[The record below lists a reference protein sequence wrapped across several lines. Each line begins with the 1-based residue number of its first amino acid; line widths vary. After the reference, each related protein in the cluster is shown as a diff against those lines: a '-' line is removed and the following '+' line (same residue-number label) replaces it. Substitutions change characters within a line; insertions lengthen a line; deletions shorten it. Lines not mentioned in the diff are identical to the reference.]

1 MSITENYSRIGR
13 FTSSGVWQLM
23 TNGRAAGT
31 TGKPF
36 ETYCRQKAREKR
48 LFRSITNDAS
58 SKPTSWGK
66 YMEKRAFSKLDIDYS
81 LTSDVTTE
89 HPTIPNFAGSADGL
103 KFDEERT
110 VFDIKC
116 PFTLTSFC
124 DLIECTT
131 DEMLLKEFPEYFYQ
145 LIANSMIHNA
155 KWCELIV
162 YVPYLSELSDI
173 RLGCKYDDDY
183 NSIKWI
189 EFAEN
194 YELPYIHPRSEY
206 KDLNILRFEA
216 KQEYKD
222 ALTERLLMANER
234 IKTI

>member
-1 MSITENYSRIGR
+1 MSITENLMRIGR

-31 TGKPF
+31 PGKPF
-36 ETYCRQKAREKR
+36 ETYVRQKAREKK

-89 HPTIPNFAGSADGL
+89 HPTIENFAGSTDGL
-103 KFDEERT
+103 KFDDGRT

-145 LIANSMIHNA
+145 LIANAMIHNT

-162 YVPYLSELSDI
+162 YVPYMSELSDI
-173 RLGCKYDDDY
+173 RLGVKYEE
-183 NSIKWI
+183 NKQLQWI
-189 EFAEN
+189 ECSED

-222 ALTERLLMANER
+222 ALEVRLLMANEL
-234 IKTI
+234 IKTL

>member
-1 MSITENYSRIGR
+1 MSITENLMRIGR

-23 TNGRAAGT
+23 TNGRAKDT
-31 TGKPF
+31 PGKPF

-89 HPTIPNFAGSADGL
+89 HPTIENFAGSTDGL
-103 KFDEERT
+103 KFDDGRT

-145 LIANSMIHNA
+145 LIANAMIHNT

-173 RLGCKYDDDY
+173 RLGVKYED
-183 NSIKWI
+183 NKQLQWI
-189 EFAEN
+189 EYAED

>member
-23 TNGRAAGT
+23 TNGRAKDT
-31 TGKPF
+31 PGKPF
-36 ETYCRQKAREKR
+36 EIYVRQKAREKR
-48 LFRSITNDAS
+48 LFRSISNDAS

-66 YMEKRAFSKLDIDYS
+66 YLEKRAFSKLDIEYS

-89 HPTIPNFAGSADGL
+89 HTRIPNFAGSADGL

-116 PFTLTSFC
+116 PFTLTAFC

-131 DEMLLKEFPEYFYQ
+131 DEMLLKEFPEYFWQ
-145 LIANSMIHNA
+145 LIGNAMIHNT

-162 YVPYLSELSDI
+162 YVPYLSELADI
-173 RLGCKYDDDY
+173 RLNTRFHDQENDV
-183 NSIKWI
+183 KWI
-189 EFAEN
+189 TWSEN

-206 KDLNILRFEA
+206 KNLNIIRFEA

-222 ALTERLLMANER
+222 ALIERLLMANER

>member
-31 TGKPF
+31 PGKPF

-48 LFRSITNDAS
+48 LFRSITNDSS

-89 HPTIPNFAGSADGL
+89 HPTIENFAGSTDGL
-103 KFDEERT
+103 KFDDGRT

-145 LIANSMIHNA
+145 LIANAMIHNT

-162 YVPYLSELSDI
+162 YVPYMSELSDI
-173 RLGCKYDDDY
+173 RLGVKYED
-183 NSIKWI
+183 NKQLQWI
-189 EFAEN
+189 EYAED

>member
-1 MSITENYSRIGR
+1 MSITENLMRIGR

-31 TGKPF
+31 PGKPF

-48 LFRSITNDAS
+48 LFRSITNDSS

-89 HPTIPNFAGSADGL
+89 HPTIENFAGSTDGL
-103 KFDEERT
+103 KFDDGRT

-145 LIANSMIHNA
+145 LIGNAMIHNT

-162 YVPYLSELSDI
+162 YVPYMSELSDI
-173 RLGCKYDDDY
+173 RLGVKYEE
-183 NSIKWI
+183 NKQFQWI
-189 EFAEN
+189 EYSED

-222 ALTERLLMANER
+222 ALEVRLLMANEL
-234 IKTI
+234 IKTL

>member
-1 MSITENYSRIGR
+1 MSITENLMRIGR

-23 TNGRAAGT
+23 TNGRTAGT

-36 ETYCRQKAREKR
+36 ETYVKQKAREKK

-66 YMEKRAFSKLDIDYS
+66 YLEKRAFSKLDIEYS

-89 HPTIPNFAGSADGL
+89 HPKIPNFAGSTDGL
-103 KFDEERT
+103 KFDVERT

-116 PFTLTSFC
+116 PFTLTAFC
-124 DLIECTT
+124 DMVECTT

-145 LIANSMIHNA
+145 LIANSMIHNT

-173 RLGCKYDDDY
+173 RIGVKYEG
-183 NSIKWI
+183 NSKEIQWI
-189 EFAEN
+189 EYAEN
-194 YELPYIHPRSEY
+194 YELPYIHPHSNY
-206 KDLNILRFEA
+206 KDLNFLRFEA

-222 ALTERLLMANER
+222 ALTERLLLANEL
-234 IKTI
+234 IKTL

>member
-23 TNGRAAGT
+23 TNGRAKDT
-31 TGKPF
+31 PGKPF
-36 ETYCRQKAREKR
+36 ETYVRQKAREKR
-48 LFRSITNDAS
+48 LFRSISNDAS

-66 YMEKRAFSKLDIDYS
+66 YLEKRAFSKLDIEYS

-89 HPTIPNFAGSADGL
+89 HPTIENFAGSTDGL
-103 KFDEERT
+103 KFDDGRT

-116 PFTLTSFC
+116 CFTLSAFC

-131 DEMLLKEFPEYFYQ
+131 DEMLLKEFPEYFWQ
-145 LIANSMIHNA
+145 LIGNAMIHST

-162 YVPYLSELSDI
+162 YVPYLSELADI
-173 RLGCKYDDDY
+173 RLNTRFHDQENDV
-183 NSIKWI
+183 KWI
-189 EFAEN
+189 TWSEN
-194 YELPYIHPRSEY
+194 YEIPYIHPRSEY
-206 KDLNILRFEA
+206 KNLNIIRFEA

-222 ALTERLLMANER
+222 MLTERLLMANEL
-234 IKTI
+234 IKTL

>member
-1 MSITENYSRIGR
+1 MSITENLMRIGR

-23 TNGRAAGT
+23 TNGRTAGT

-36 ETYCRQKAREKR
+36 ETYVKQKAREKK

-66 YMEKRAFSKLDIDYS
+66 YLEKRAFSKLDIEYS

-89 HPTIPNFAGSADGL
+89 HPKIPNFAGSTDGL
-103 KFDEERT
+103 KFDVERT

-116 PFTLTSFC
+116 PFTLTAFC
-124 DLIECTT
+124 DMVECTT

-145 LIANSMIHNA
+145 LIANAMIHNT

-162 YVPYLSELSDI
+162 YVPI
-173 RLGCKYDDDY
+173 
-183 NSIKWI
+183 
-189 EFAEN
+189 
-194 YELPYIHPRSEY
+194 
-206 KDLNILRFEA
+206 
-216 KQEYKD
+216 
-222 ALTERLLMANER
+222 
-234 IKTI
+234 

>member
-1 MSITENYSRIGR
+1 MRIGR

-36 ETYCRQKAREKR
+36 ETYCKQKAREKR
-48 LFRSITNDAS
+48 LFRSITNDSS

-89 HPTIPNFAGSADGL
+89 HPTIENFAGSTDGL
-103 KFDEERT
+103 KFDDGRT

-145 LIANSMIHNA
+145 LIANAMIHNT

-162 YVPYLSELSDI
+162 YVPYMSELSDI
-173 RLGCKYDDDY
+173 RLGVKYED
-183 NSIKWI
+183 NKQLQWI
-189 EFAEN
+189 EYAED